1 MRIAIL
7 GSGSV
12 AQKIATV
19 FSAKGHTI
27 TIITRDIGN
36 AMIRCREILSDTIT
50 ISDSKSIRSAD
61 VLFLALGGHPTTVGD
76 AEKIIHAYG
85 ITNDSLSNKI
95 VIDATN
101 PFSATD
107 PGQYSAFFK
116 LSSLGETYQCLLPGT
131 RFYKAFNTIGVLH
144 LGNGTFQGTNATM
157 MYAGDTADAEAVA
170 RVESLIRD
178 ADFEPQWVGPIRF
191 ARNLESIAEL
201 WVNMAY
207 FIKSTKETFNNFA
220 ISVLKK

>member
-1 MRIAIL
+1 MHIAIL

-12 AQKIATV
+12 AQRLATV
-19 FSAKGHTI
+19 FSTKGHQI
-27 TIITRDIGN
+27 TIVTRNIGT
-36 AMIRCREILSDTIT
+36 ALIRCREILSDN
-50 ISDSKSIRSAD
+50 ISVADSKIIRKAD
-61 VLFLALGGHPTTVGD
+61 VVFLALGGHPVTLGD
-76 AEKIIHAYG
+76 AEKMIHEYG
-85 ITNDSLSNKI
+85 ITNDVISNKI

-101 PFSATD
+101 PCSATE

-144 LGNGTFQGTNATM
+144 LGNGTFQGTKAKM
-157 MYAGDTADAEAVA
+157 MYAGDSADTEAVEI
-170 RVESLIRD
+170 VESLIRD

-207 FIKSTKETFNNFA
+207 VTKATKESFNNFA
-220 ISVLKK
+220 ISVVTK